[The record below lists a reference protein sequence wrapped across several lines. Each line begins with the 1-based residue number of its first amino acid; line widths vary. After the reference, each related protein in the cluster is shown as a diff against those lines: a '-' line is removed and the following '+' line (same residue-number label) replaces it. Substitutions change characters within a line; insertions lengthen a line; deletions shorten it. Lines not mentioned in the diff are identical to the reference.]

1 MTDNLSTQDIS
12 EVTEN
17 ASAPVTLSLKETL
30 FSFRGRIRRSTYW
43 KIFLALIGIM
53 IVVVFLGIAM
63 NVNEIV
69 ATTFLVILYIPLIWI
84 SLALQVKRWH
94 DRDKSGWFVLV
105 SFIPIIG
112 PIWAF
117 IENGCLAGSDTANR
131 FGPPES

>member
-1 MTDNLSTQDIS
+1 MTDNLSTQGIS

-53 IVVVFLGIAM
+53 IVVVFIGIAM

-117 IENGCLAGSDTANR
+117 IENGCLAGSDTDNR
-131 FGPPES
+131 FGPPQA

>member
-1 MTDNLSTQDIS
+1 MTDNLSTQGIS

-117 IENGCLAGSDTANR
+117 IENGCLAGSAH
-131 FGPPES
+131 